1 MAVDGNVPWSM
12 GFASDAATGWTGS
25 DFIQD
30 LMLTQQGPQY
40 VLDLISGNVAY
51 NDASVM
57 TAYETYQNG
66 LPIQNTLSAAAMVP
80 SIHPSW
86 TPSTRSSR
94 KTRKP

>member
-1 MAVDGNVPWSM
+1 MAAMVNVPWSM
-12 GFASDAATGWTGS
+12 GFAGDAATGWTGS

-57 TAYETYQNG
+57 TAYETYQKWAADPKYTVG
-66 LPIQNTLSAAAMVP
+66 GSDGTLNTPFLDAIYKVFQE
-80 SIHPSW
+80 
-86 TPSTRSSR
+86 
-94 KTRKP
+94 TRKP